1 MSFPMKYRPDIIEKI
16 VEQLQIGMS
25 REDTIVLVGIN
36 RDTFYDWL
44 KNKPDFSDKVLKAEM
59 VCKQRSIVR
68 IQQHGRRDWR
78 AAAWWLSRKYKG
90 EYEEQTTHKIAGHDG
105 GPLKPANGPDLKD
118 IDEKTLKQFIVAVD
132 KAVEKLPTKE

>member
-1 MSFPMKYRPDIIEKI
+1 MKYKPDIVEKI

-25 REDTIVLVGIN
+25 REDTIVLV
-36 RDTFYDWL
+36 
-44 KNKPDFSDKVLKAEM
+44 DKVLKAEM

-105 GPLKPANGPDLKD
+105 GPLTPGNGPDLKD